1 MNYFT
6 TERLMEN
13 KIWLVLFHYTF
24 IICIYLHVK
33 QFFSTRYFMTIR
45 SHRGNEKH
53 NEITCLSRCLKTLTT
68 MIRRQWHTNYCD
80 DHLKD
85 LLFKLDIFKRI
96 HHPYKISGGS
106 RSISKK
112 EKKNYQRNCVI
123 STFENIYIYAIVCLK
138 LNLIISSSVLDC
150 S

>member
-112 EKKNYQRNCVI
+112 KKKIIKEIVLFQHLKI
-123 STFENIYIYAIVCLK
+123 FTFMP
-138 LNLIISSSVLDC
+138 
-150 S
+150 